1 MRVPTRWHHILT
13 TLALTLISGAVCAHA
28 ALVRSVPGTRAV
40 LQGSP
45 TQIELWFNE
54 AVEESFST
62 ITLVA
67 PGEVEVQL
75 GKPHVDSGDPYR
87 LAADLPVLSPGRYT
101 VRYRVL
107 SKDGHLV
114 EYGYQFVLESAPER
128 P

>member
-1 MRVPTRWHHILT
+1 MRFGSGPPQVIAALM
-13 TLALTLISGAVCAHA
+13 LAAVSSLAWSHA

-40 LQGSP
+40 LPSSP
-45 TQIELWFNE
+45 AQIELWFNE

-62 ITLVA
+62 IRLVT
-67 PGEVEVQL
+67 PNDTEVEL
-75 GKPHVDSGDPYR
+75 AKPHVDASDPYR
-87 LAADLPVLSPGRYT
+87 LAVELPQLKPGRYT

-114 EYGYQFVLESAPER
+114 EYGYQFVVESAPER

>member
-1 MRVPTRWHHILT
+1 MRLLSGQVRVVA
-13 TLALTLISGAVCAHA
+13 ALMLVAVSSAAWSHA

-40 LQGSP
+40 LPSSP
-45 TQIELWFNE
+45 AQIELWFNE

-62 ITLVA
+62 IRLIA
-67 PGEVEVQL
+67 ANNAEVEL
-75 GKPHVDSGDPYR
+75 AKPHVDASDAYR
-87 LAADLPVLSPGRYT
+87 LAVDLPPLKPGRYT

-114 EYGYQFVLESAPER
+114 EYGYQFVVESAPER